1 MKWKVSRIIC
11 GVLSISMI
19 VSAIVP
25 VDVMAVETEAEWENE
40 LDVTDDPDE
49 TDRGEYVIY
58 TEGDI
63 PEEQIE
69 LVQEVSDGESVVCE
83 ADLSQ
88 EQVLLLNQSEE
99 VYVEENFFLSGAGL
113 DDMETGGQDDVSENM
128 EEDMEWNYQM
138 IHADKV
144 SKEMNADEN
153 PVKVAVMDSGIELL
167 SCIPVYGSV
176 NLVKEEQDLPYYM
189 NDMVGHGTAVADII
203 NQIAPEAQLYSVR
216 VLDEENRGRLSDVV
230 EGIYWC
236 IDNGMDIINMSFGTW
251 KESEILRKAIQEAS
265 AQGIMIV
272 ASAGNGGVGANVE
285 YPAAFP
291 EVMAIGAVD
300 TSAQRTEESVVG
312 PEVEMTAPGE
322 QILTKSVLGLETV
335 NSGTSM
341 AAPHVTGAAAFL
353 MQQDRGKDAGQI
365 RLILNASA
373 NLAGDM
379 EEYGYG
385 VLDLEYA
392 QRLLE
397 DDTDAMEKAEIQH
410 CAEREPVPTF
420 EEIDYVEG
428 RWTEDSHNKIIQGGF
443 NVMSFSTTERKLL
456 KKGAVYPD
464 ETLPKKQDTPEW
476 HGYSTENYIA
486 NYIHATRI
494 AKAAGDTSSLTQ
506 TRGQDSGSYQR
517 MKKAV
522 TLEGIQKI
530 TYSKPDSSGNMTAS
544 TRRVSWEEIIGS
556 FAGVAYFG
564 VDDQTQKNYRKAFLY
579 GMALHIAT
587 DAFSHSSYYKDETGV
602 MQRRTHPEAHD
613 TNADGNRYTSAKYIA
628 KKVLDNYLSN
638 KKGDVLDFSA
648 YGQDCWKNFYMGNL
662 LYYAQQANESYSTS
676 ELTKRFKAVDYKL

>member
-1 MKWKVSRIIC
+1 MKWKLSRIIC

-144 SKEMNADEN
+144 SKEMDADEN

-300 TSAQRTEESVVG
+300 TSAQRTEESG
-312 PEVEMTAPGE
+312 
-322 QILTKSVLGLETV
+322 
-335 NSGTSM
+335 
-341 AAPHVTGAAAFL
+341 
-353 MQQDRGKDAGQI
+353 
-365 RLILNASA
+365 SA
-373 NLAGDM
+373 
-379 EEYGYG
+379 
-385 VLDLEYA
+385 
-392 QRLLE
+392 
-397 DDTDAMEKAEIQH
+397 
-410 CAEREPVPTF
+410 
-420 EEIDYVEG
+420 
-428 RWTEDSHNKIIQGGF
+428 
-443 NVMSFSTTERKLL
+443 L
-456 KKGAVYPD
+456 K
-464 ETLPKKQDTPEW
+464 
-476 HGYSTENYIA
+476 
-486 NYIHATRI
+486 
-494 AKAAGDTSSLTQ
+494 
-506 TRGQDSGSYQR
+506 
-517 MKKAV
+517 
-522 TLEGIQKI
+522 
-530 TYSKPDSSGNMTAS
+530 
-544 TRRVSWEEIIGS
+544 
-556 FAGVAYFG
+556 
-564 VDDQTQKNYRKAFLY
+564 
-579 GMALHIAT
+579 
-587 DAFSHSSYYKDETGV
+587 
-602 MQRRTHPEAHD
+602 
-613 TNADGNRYTSAKYIA
+613 
-628 KKVLDNYLSN
+628 
-638 KKGDVLDFSA
+638 
-648 YGQDCWKNFYMGNL
+648 
-662 LYYAQQANESYSTS
+662 
-676 ELTKRFKAVDYKL
+676 